1 MPEAGLDAAAN
12 SLRSWLN
19 SEQFT
24 DLSAVEVTRFFTDS
38 VARWASSLGYD
49 AQREVRLPD
58 GIRRP
63 DGRHGRLDLQLR
75 HPTGR
80 GRPISVEI
88 DRGSKLWS
96 LEKLAHAAELGD
108 LALWLRW
115 SDKPVRVRIPPT
127 VRLIR
132 AQVIRRRCDN
142 QRRYSL
148 ESGGA
153 VFH

>member
-1 MPEAGLDAAAN
+1 MPEAGLDAAAD

-24 DLSAVEVTRFFTDS
+24 DLSAVEVTKFFTDS
-38 VARWASSLGYD
+38 VTRWASGLGYE

-58 GIRRP
+58 GICRS

-75 HPTGR
+75 HPAGKVQ
-80 GRPISVEI
+80 PISVEI

-96 LEKLAHAAELGD
+96 LEKLTHAAELGD

-115 SDKPVRVRIPPT
+115 SRKPVRVRIPPN
-127 VRLIR
+127 VRLIH
-132 AQVIRRRCDN
+132 AEVIWCRSHS

-148 ESGGA
+148 QADHCG
-153 VFH
+153 